1 MITKEEL
8 DQMLV
13 SLEQDRIEK
22 TISTTDNDKFG
33 QAICAFANDLPKHQK
48 PGYLIIGAHDNGV
61 RSGLKVDEKLLQ
73 TLMDFR
79 TDGRIDSPISI
90 VVATFHYN
98 DGDVAVV
105 EVHPSF
111 NPPVRYK
118 GSVCV
123 RIGPRKGIATEADER
138 ILSEKRSSFAQT
150 FDVLPCRESK
160 MDDISVDIFKL
171 TYLPFAI
178 DPETLEANHRN
189 LEIQL
194 SSLKFFDLKHN
205 CPTNAGILMFG
216 KNPRFYMAG
225 AYVQYVKFKG
235 KDVTSEFDFER
246 RFEGDLTT
254 QLRVINDFTKTQI
267 VKMVLPELGGQY
279 QYNFPHIAIKEL
291 LFNAIIHRDYRSNA
305 PIKYYEYE
313 DRLEISNPGGLY
325 GLATKE
331 NFPSQN
337 DYRNPTLAEA
347 AKKLGY
353 INSFNIGISNARGA
367 LKKNGNL
374 PPEFKLDQQTHF
386 SVTIYKKQI

>member
-1 MITKEEL
+1 
-8 DQMLV
+8 
-13 SLEQDRIEK
+13 
-22 TISTTDNDKFG
+22 
-33 QAICAFANDLPKHQK
+33 
-48 PGYLIIGAHDNGV
+48 
-61 RSGLKVDEKLLQ
+61 
-73 TLMDFR
+73 
-79 TDGRIDSPISI
+79 
-90 VVATFHYN
+90 VVAKFSYD
-98 DGDVAVV
+98 DGDVVVV
-105 EVHPSF
+105 EVQPSF

-118 GSVCV
+118 GAVSV
-123 RIGPRKGIATEADER
+123 RAGARKGIATEADER
-138 ILSEKRSSFAQT
+138 VLSEKRSSFAQT

-160 MDDISVDIFKL
+160 LDDISVDIFKL
-171 TYLPFAI
+171 TYLPCAI
-178 DPETLEANHRN
+178 DPEILEANHRN

-194 SSLKFFDLKHN
+194 SSLKFYDLKHN

-225 AYVQYVKFKG
+225 AYIQYLKFKG
-235 KDVTSEFDFER
+235 KEFISDDVDFER
-246 RFEGDLTT
+246 IFDGDLTT

-279 QYNFPHIAIKEL
+279 HYNFPHIAIKEL
-291 LFNAIIHRDYRSNA
+291 LFNAIIHKDYRSNA
-305 PIKYYEYE
+305 PIKCYEYE
-313 DRLEISNPGGLY
+313 DRVEISNPGGLY

-367 LKKNGNL
+367 LTKNGNL

-386 SVTIYKKQI
+386 SVIIYKKQI